1 MSKIKH
7 LENLQGHRTRLPLE
21 LPIDMAIRM
30 YGMDSSYYT
39 LLKENSG
46 VHDNGD
52 NYKNYEL

>member
-46 VHDNGD
+46 AH
-52 NYKNYEL
+52 YASK